1 MLKAAGNVCTWS
13 WISELCSATMLWGAA
28 ASFSLCR
35 AGVGPCV
42 YCPVLG
48 TMHGLFFS
56 FQVAG
61 DRELIWEG
69 RGKRSLKE
77 LIGNQNEVK
86 QVGAS
91 PAVAGGVEA
100 KHARGNAL
108 RLPEIYCSLGQFS

>member
-1 MLKAAGNVCTWS
+1 MSSAVQLCSGGLQPPFPCAGLVWDPVCTALS
-13 WISELCSATMLWGAA
+13 QAQHMDLI
-28 ASFSLCR
+28 
-35 AGVGPCV
+35 
-42 YCPVLG
+42 
-48 TMHGLFFS
+48 FS

-77 LIGNQNEVK
+77 LTGNQNEVK

-91 PAVAGGVEA
+91 PAAAGGVEA

-108 RLPEIYCSLGQFS
+108 RLPKIYCSLGRFS